1 MLRGST
7 LSVRRCLGFTA
18 RDRFM
23 HPVYKTGAVLKQSG
37 CAFFRQCG
45 SILEHKLAIGLVP
58 KIGAKR

>member
-23 HPVYKTGAVLKQSG
+23 YSVYKTHDGFETIRLR
-37 CAFFRQCG
+37 FFSPMRLY
-45 SILEHKLAIGLVP
+45 S
-58 KIGAKR
+58 

>member
-23 HPVYKTGAVLKQSG
+23 HPVYKTGAGFETIRLR
-37 CAFFRQCG
+37 FFSPMRLY
-45 SILEHKLAIGLVP
+45 S
-58 KIGAKR
+58 